1 MDILRTSCI
10 HISDCWCG
18 ARGPSGIVRR
28 AVAAASEDRARKADN
43 ECGVVMHA
51 EDFRSW
57 RKALGWK
64 QKDAAERLGL
74 KKRVIQYYEKGDR
87 DGKPVEIP
95 KTVELACLAVTL
107 GYTSYDGRMAE
118 TISPPEP
125 VEAAIDAVED
135 EPIEAPEA
143 PAEKP
148 AAKAPPKPRGKARPA
163 SVKT

>member
-1 MDILRTSCI
+1 MQ
-10 HISDCWCG
+10 
-18 ARGPSGIVRR
+18 
-28 AVAAASEDRARKADN
+28 
-43 ECGVVMHA
+43 A
-51 EDFRSW
+51 EDFRAW

-64 QKDAAERLGL
+64 QKDAAEKLGL

-125 VEAAIDAVED
+125 IEPVEAPVD
-135 EPIEAPEA
+135 EPAAVAETATEKNATEKAAKP
-143 PAEKP
+143 PAKPRAKARAAAAKP
-148 AAKAPPKPRGKARPA
+148 ASKG
-163 SVKT
+163 

>member
-1 MDILRTSCI
+1 MQ
-10 HISDCWCG
+10 
-18 ARGPSGIVRR
+18 
-28 AVAAASEDRARKADN
+28 
-43 ECGVVMHA
+43 A
-51 EDFRSW
+51 EDFRAW

-125 VEAAIDAVED
+125 IEPAEAEAAPATESVDSSEKNKAETV
-135 EPIEAPEA
+135 A
-143 PAEKP
+143 PAKKP
-148 AAKAPPKPRGKARPA
+148 AAKAPAKPRAKAKAAAPKA
-163 SVKT
+163 

>member
-1 MDILRTSCI
+1 MQ
-10 HISDCWCG
+10 
-18 ARGPSGIVRR
+18 
-28 AVAAASEDRARKADN
+28 
-43 ECGVVMHA
+43 A
-51 EDFRSW
+51 EDFRAW

-125 VEAAIDAVED
+125 IEPAEAAPATESVDSGGKN
-135 EPIEAPEA
+135 EAETVA
-143 PAEKP
+143 PAKKP
-148 AAKAPPKPRGKARPA
+148 AAKAPAKPRAKAKAAAPKA
-163 SVKT
+163 

>member
-1 MDILRTSCI
+1 MQ
-10 HISDCWCG
+10 
-18 ARGPSGIVRR
+18 
-28 AVAAASEDRARKADN
+28 
-43 ECGVVMHA
+43 A
-51 EDFRSW
+51 EDFRAW

-64 QKDAAERLGL
+64 QKDAAEKLGL

-125 VEAAIDAVED
+125 IEPVEALEPEAGD
-135 EPIEAPEA
+135 EPVAA
-143 PAEKP
+143 DP
-148 AAKAPPKPRGKARPA
+148 AAKAAVKKPATKAPAKPRAKAKVAAPKA
-163 SVKT
+163 